1 MATKPWRPAKSL
13 EVLRYQINSAYP
25 GRNKASDGL
34 IGDAAHAKSKSEH
47 NPDANGVVRALD
59 ITHDPAKGVD
69 CGRIIEAMVA
79 SRDPRILYV
88 IWNRR
93 ICSSEVQPWVWR
105 AYSGKNKHDKHFHV
119 SVVASPALYDNEAP
133 WAIGAVPVL
142 DAAPPPRPRPAEPAR
157 PPVQPGHDAGAPE
170 TAGDPSRPATGFLAA
185 FLAFLRRLFGG

>member
-1 MATKPWRPAKSL
+1 MATKPWRAAKSL

-25 GRNKASDGL
+25 GRNKASDGT

-69 CGRIIEAMVA
+69 CGRIIDAIVA
-79 SRDPRILYV
+79 SRDRRVLYV
-88 IWNRR
+88 IWNGR

-105 AYSGKNKHDKHFHV
+105 AYTGKNKHDKHFHV

-133 WAIGAVPVL
+133 WAIGTA
-142 DAAPPPRPRPAEPAR
+142 AIHAPPPPSP
-157 PPVQPGHDAGAPE
+157 PPVKPTAPSPPPPDVE
-170 TAGDPSRPATGFLAA
+170 PSAPSRPATGFLAA
-185 FLAFLRRLFGG
+185 FFAFLRRIFGGS